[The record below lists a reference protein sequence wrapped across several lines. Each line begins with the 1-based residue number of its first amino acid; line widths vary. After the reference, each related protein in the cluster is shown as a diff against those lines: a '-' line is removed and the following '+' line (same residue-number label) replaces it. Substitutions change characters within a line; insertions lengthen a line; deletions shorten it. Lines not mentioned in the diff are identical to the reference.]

1 MTPIK
6 HNNMSL
12 FVKQLI
18 PGGINAY
25 GFETSTES
33 SAVQPRAFVVLKNS
47 PEP

>member
-1 MTPIK
+1 MLPIK
-6 HNNMSL
+6 QNNTSL

-18 PGGINAY
+18 LGGINAY

-33 SAVQPRAFVVLKNS
+33 SAVQPRAFVVLKNW